1 MLTILRKCGSGLSSF
16 TEKWVPDAWVICMIL
31 TLTAIFLCIFGVG
44 TPIEETIL
52 AWGEGVWSLLGLGM
66 QFTIAMVAAHACV
79 SSRPI
84 YKLFSWLSS
93 LPNKSEPIQALI
105 LAGLFSLVTGYLN
118 WALCLVACALFTPF
132 MLQNN
137 PKVDVRLL
145 ICSIVVSGLLY
156 SLYSLYIRAKIDN

>member
-44 TPIEETIL
+44 TSIEETIL

-93 LPNKSEPIQALI
+93 LPNKKRTHPSPYFGRFIFISYWLSKLGALPC
-105 LAGLFSLVTGYLN
+105 GLCSLHPFYVTK
-118 WALCLVACALFTPF
+118 
-132 MLQNN
+132 Q
-137 PKVDVRLL
+137 PK
-145 ICSIVVSGLLY
+145 S
-156 SLYSLYIRAKIDN
+156 